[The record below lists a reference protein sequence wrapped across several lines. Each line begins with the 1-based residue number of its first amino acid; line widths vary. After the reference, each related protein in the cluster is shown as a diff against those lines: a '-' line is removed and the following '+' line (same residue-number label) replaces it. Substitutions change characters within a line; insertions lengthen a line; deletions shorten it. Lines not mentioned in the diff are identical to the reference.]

1 MKHRSLFLSFE
12 MCTSTEE
19 NPIECKTDEEIYDF
33 LKRKF
38 VFTVMNTRR
47 FVLEEFEST
56 KKIRSEARAH
66 WIPINSQFR
75 EEVFFKITKTLLSL
89 QDAIF

>member
-1 MKHRSLFLSFE
+1 MFLSFE

-19 NPIECKTDEEIYDF
+19 NPIDCKTDEEIYDF

-47 FVLEEFEST
+47 FVLEEYENT